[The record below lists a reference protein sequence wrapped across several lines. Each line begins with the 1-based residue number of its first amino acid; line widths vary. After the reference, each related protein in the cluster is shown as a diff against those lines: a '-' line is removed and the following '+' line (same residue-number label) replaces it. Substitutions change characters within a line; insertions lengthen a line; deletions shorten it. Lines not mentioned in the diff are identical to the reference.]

1 MYLAADGFINLET
14 GESIGITEML
24 HKHKCVKAVCGIG
37 NPRRFLSSLGD
48 LGFVVEP
55 QIFKDHHAFIESDLV
70 SVDEIPIVCTEKDA
84 IKIQNLEISKA
95 NIFYLK
101 VSVSMSSE
109 ASEKLVSLLSRREIE
124 PFQRQDEVPKAKVN

>member
-14 GESIGITEML
+14 GQTIETAEML
-24 HKHKCVKAVCGIG
+24 HRHKRVKAVCGIG
-37 NPRRFLSSLGD
+37 NPRRFLGSLGD

-70 SVDEIPIVCTEKDA
+70 SEDEIPIVCTEKDA
-84 IKIQNLEISKA
+84 IKIQNLGVSKES
-95 NIFYLK
+95 IFYLK

-124 PFQRQDEVPKAKVN
+124 PLQHQDEVHTTKVN